1 MMNACC
7 VQGKDVFPIPGTK
20 RMKYLEENAAAV
32 GIQLSKQE
40 LQELEAAVPESQVEG
55 GRYDEAMM
63 ADTYAHY
70 HKAKP
75 QQ

>member
-1 MMNACC
+1 M
-7 VQGKDVFPIPGTK
+7 FPIPGTK

-32 GIQLSKQE
+32 GIQLSQQE
-40 LQELEAAVPESQVEG
+40 LKELEDAVPESEVQG

-63 ADTYAHY
+63 GATYAHY

-75 QQ
+75 QK

>member
-1 MMNACC
+1 
-7 VQGKDVFPIPGTK
+7 
-20 RMKYLEENAAAV
+20 MKYLEENAAAV

-40 LQELEAAVPESQVEG
+40 LQELEDAVPESQVQG
-55 GRYDEAMM
+55 GRYNEAMM
-63 ADTYAHY
+63 SGTYAHY

>member
-1 MMNACC
+1 
-7 VQGKDVFPIPGTK
+7 
-20 RMKYLEENAAAV
+20 MKYLEENAAAV

-40 LQELEAAVPESQVEG
+40 LQELEDAVPESQVQG
-55 GRYDEAMM
+55 GRYNEAMM
-63 ADTYAHY
+63 GGTYAHY